1 MSERQGMASYHVISV
16 HQLHGSELQIRRQD
30 PSVRLASVQAIL
42 TLYREP
48 QHVAPMEAFARRF
61 RDRFIEMA
69 NDKDPEVA
77 ESAIAMVNRLLLYV
91 SLTHCSCCIFLLT

>member
-1 MSERQGMASYHVISV
+1 
-16 HQLHGSELQIRRQD
+16 
-30 PSVRLASVQAIL
+30 
-42 TLYREP
+42 
-48 QHVAPMEAFARRF
+48 MEAFARRF